1 MNLKMILIGILSLLM
16 SSFGSLVSAED
27 YPSKPIRL
35 VVPYAAGG
43 LTDNL
48 ARALAQE
55 MSVRLGQSVIV
66 ENKTGAGGIIGT
78 ELVAKS
84 KPDGYTLLL
93 ASQGLASVNT
103 SLYPNLPYNTA
114 KDFTPISLVAKFSM
128 VLVVNLEKSFSTF
141 SDFLTAIKSNPT
153 GMSYG
158 SAGNASTAHLTME
171 MLKDRENLQ
180 FLHIPYK
187 GESLAFTELMGGRID
202 AVFAT
207 IGGAK
212 TLIQSGKILPLAVAS
227 KNRNN
232 LLPKVPTLDEVGIK
246 DFDVFGWYVIL
257 APAGLSNDIAN
268 RLNQVLV
275 DIGKNQTLIDSMNG
289 RGIEIMGSSREEVAS
304 VIHAETVRWSK
315 IIKKLGIKPD

>member
-1 MNLKMILIGILSLLM
+1 MNLKLIFAWFLTALM
-16 SSFGSLVSAED
+16 SSFGSLASADD
-27 YPSKPIRL
+27 YPNKPIRL
-35 VVPYAAGG
+35 IVPYAAGG

-48 ARALAQE
+48 ARAFAQE
-55 MSVRLGQSVIV
+55 MSTRLGQPVIV
-66 ENKTGAGGIIGT
+66 ENKAGAGGIIGT
-78 ELVAKS
+78 EFVAKS

-103 SLYPNLPYNTA
+103 SLYPDLPYNTL

-128 VLVVNLEKSFSTF
+128 VLVVNPKQSFKTF
-141 SDFLTAIKSNPT
+141 SDLLTAIKSNPA

-171 MLKDRENLQ
+171 MLKDREKLQ

-207 IGGAK
+207 IGGAT

-227 KNRNN
+227 KHRNK
-232 LLPKVPTLDEVGIK
+232 LLSKVPTLDELGIK
-246 DFDVFGWYVIL
+246 YFDVFGWYAIL
-257 APAGLSNDIAN
+257 SPYNLPNDIAN
-268 RLNQVLV
+268 RLNSVLV
-275 DIGKNQTLIDSMNG
+275 DIGKNQKLIESMNS
-289 RGIEIMGSSREEVAS
+289 RGIEIVGSSREEVTN
-304 VIHAETVRWSK
+304 VIKEETVRWGN
-315 IIKKLGIKPD
+315 IIKKLEIKPD